1 MKIIIAG
8 VGKVGETLAAQLS
21 AENYDVTLI
30 DTRTEVLQACVSEY
44 DVIAVQGNCA
54 VAATLRDAG
63 IENADLLRSEER
75 RVGKECYS

>member
-21 AENYDVTLI
+21 AEDYDVTLI

-44 DVIAVQGNCA
+44 DVIAVQGN
-54 VAATLRDAG
+54 
-63 IENADLLRSEER
+63 
-75 RVGKECYS
+75 